1 MASKSVFDTI
11 SIDDIDLSDLR
22 FKISTSEPSG
32 TLVDTIAHVGVITPP
47 VLLKQG
53 KSYVIVSGF
62 RRIIA
67 CKRLGI
73 HRVVV
78 QIHKPDTPHEHC
90 VRIAI
95 VENTRIG
102 ALNVVEQSRIIQ
114 LLDQLYSDQD
124 EVCQE
129 ANRLGFSIN
138 LEMVEKLRRV
148 SKMSSVLQKALI
160 KGHMALPVAL
170 QLKESF
176 DETAANKIATL
187 FGKIVLSLNRQ
198 REFIDCLIGISF
210 REKISFKDLLEDP
223 MLNNF
228 VNDSDADRKQKSHQ
242 VRDYLK
248 KRRYPEIS
256 KAEQRY
262 HAFIKALRL
271 GKGMQII
278 PPPHFEGTTYAIKI
292 EFRSHEELLRR
303 YRNLEDLLTSSTLK
317 SFMENFIPNP
327 R

>member
-1 MASKSVFDTI
+1 MASKSLFDTI
-11 SIDDIDLSDLR
+11 SIDDIDLSDRR

-32 TLVDTIAHVGVITPP
+32 TLVDTIARVGVITPP
-47 VLLKQG
+47 VLLKKR
-53 KSYVIVSGF
+53 KSYIIVSGF
-62 RRIIA
+62 KRIIA

-78 QIHKPDTPHEHC
+78 QIHKPDTPLEHC

-95 VENTRIG
+95 VENTQLG
-102 ALNVVEQSRIIQ
+102 GLNVVEQARVIQ
-114 LLDQLYSDQD
+114 LLDQLHSDQD
-124 EVCQE
+124 LVCQE
-129 ANRLGFSIN
+129 ANRLGLSVN
-138 LEMVEKLRRV
+138 SEMVEKLRTV
-148 SKMSSVLQKALI
+148 SIMSSMLQKALME
-160 KGHMALPVAL
+160 GHIALPVAL

-176 DETAANKIATL
+176 DETAANKTATL
-187 FGKIVLSLNRQ
+187 FGKIALSLNRQ

-210 REKISFKDLLEDP
+210 REKISLKDLLEDP
-223 MLNNF
+223 TLNNF
-228 VNDSDADRKQKSHQ
+228 VNDSDIDRKQKSRQ

-262 HAFIKALRL
+262 HAFTKALNL
-271 GKGMQII
+271 DKGMQFI

-292 EFRSHEELLRR
+292 EFRNYEELLEK
-303 YRNLEDLLTSSTLK
+303 YRNLEGPLTSSALK
-317 SFMENFIPNP
+317 SFMKNFVLNS